1 MTAADWRVYQPR
13 RVTIIGLWL
22 LDNGSGGLCAGEV
35 SNDEISQISEYGR
48 NRLLIQS
55 TNN

>member
-13 RVTIIGLWL
+13 RLTIIGLWL